1 MSQSLAQKLAKFPK
15 IRDQFL
21 ESLTPQEAT
30 RLEWDWS
37 FRARPEQIPSPGDWF
52 CYLYRAGRGAGKTAA
67 GSNWIL
73 SRVRAGFK
81 RIALIGQSKA
91 DVRDTMIEVGP
102 SSILRQSPPWEK
114 PVYEPS
120 KRRITWSNGAIAT
133 VYSGD
138 EPDQLRGPNFD
149 TAWVDELAK
158 FKYPDETWS
167 NLELALRAGQ
177 RPQVFVTTTPR
188 PIGIIRKLINDPS
201 TVDVTGS
208 TFDNASNLSPRYI
221 ERIASL
227 YEGTTLGRQELYGEI
242 LDQIPGA
249 LWTRD
254 MIDDYRAKESPEF
267 ERIVVAVDPAV
278 TSKKTSDETGIIV
291 AGTSDGH
298 AFILED
304 RTGRYTP
311 DTWARKAIALYN
323 SYQAGVI
330 VCESN
335 QGGDVLQQVIHDI
348 DDSVNVKLVHASTGK
363 AVRAEPVVAK
373 YEQGKV
379 HHVGTLERLE
389 DELCTWVPG
398 QGRSPN
404 RLDALVW
411 SLTELFESSSIST
424 DVYLVDLSGAEP
436 VAEGWSR
443 W

>member
-1 MSQSLAQKLAKFPK
+1 MSRSLAQKLAILPT

-21 ESLTPQEAT
+21 ESLSPQEAT

-37 FRARPEQIPSPGDWF
+37 FRARPEQIPPAGDWF
-52 CYLYRAGRGAGKTAA
+52 CYLYRAGRGAGKSAA
-67 GSNWIL
+67 GANWVL
-73 SRVRAGFK
+73 QRVRDGFK

-102 SSILRQSPPWEK
+102 SSILRQSPPWET

-120 KRRITWSNGAIAT
+120 KRRITWPGGAIAT

-149 TAWVDELAK
+149 SAWVDELAK
-158 FKYPDETWS
+158 FKFADETWD

-177 RPQVFVTTTPR
+177 KPQVMVTTTPR
-188 PIGIIRKLINDPS
+188 PIGIIRKLINDS
-201 TVDVTGS
+201 LTIDVTGS
-208 TFDNASNLSPRYI
+208 TFDNAANLSPRYI
-221 ERIASL
+221 KRITGL
-227 YEGTTLGRQELYGEI
+227 YENTTIGRQELYGEI

-254 MIDDYRAKESPEF
+254 MIDDYRVKQAPEL

-291 AGTSDGH
+291 AGTSDAH
-298 AFILED
+298 AFVLED

-311 DTWARKAIALYN
+311 DTWARKAIALYHR
-323 SYQAGVI
+323 YHAGVI

-335 QGGDVLQQVIHDI
+335 QGGDVLKQVIHDI
-348 DDSVNVKLVHASTGK
+348 DDSINVRLVHATVGK
-363 AVRAEPVVAK
+363 AVRAEPIVAK

-379 HHVGTLERLE
+379 HHVGNLERLE

-411 SLTELFESSSIST
+411 SLTDIFEGSSAVSVGMVPWST
-424 DVYLVDLSGAEP
+424 D
-436 VAEGWSR
+436 EGWEA
-443 W
+443 WQA